1 MHFKIDRASLIVGS
15 KFTVFALFYFVFDGN
30 FPSASSGGEG
40 GGGLHLERRFTG
52 GFLGYPFGG
61 LYMEGLIFR
70 NLRYSFNIVS
80 EKICCLGSPLIVY

>member
-1 MHFKIDRASLIVGS
+1 MHFKIDRASLTVGS

-30 FPSASSGGEG
+30 FPSASSG

>member
-30 FPSASSGGEG
+30 FPSASSR
-40 GGGLHLERRFTG
+40 GGLHLERRFTG

>member
-15 KFTVFALFYFVFDGN
+15 KFTVFALFYFVFDGY
-30 FPSASSGGEG
+30 FPSASSRGV
-40 GGGLHLERRFTG
+40 LHLERRFTG

-70 NLRYSFNIVS
+70 ILRYSFNIVS
-80 EKICCLGSPLIVY
+80 EKVCCLGSPLIVY